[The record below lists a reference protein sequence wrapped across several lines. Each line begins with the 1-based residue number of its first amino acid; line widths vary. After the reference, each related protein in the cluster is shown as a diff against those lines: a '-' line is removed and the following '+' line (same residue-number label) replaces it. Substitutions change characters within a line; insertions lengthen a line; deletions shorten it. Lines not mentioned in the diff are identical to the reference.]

1 MVDVTEYELGSPE
14 GAFWT
19 NRHSILDAA
28 SKFFLTR
35 VSFEAMHSMKPNQ
48 RPKTAIHQ
56 DILDELK
63 EAFVLFDSENKG
75 LLDGR
80 ELKSAIRALGFDVKK
95 DQIRKMMSDLGKEPS
110 DSIKFEEFVIC
121 MKDRMQD
128 KGTREEVMKIFALFD
143 DEQTGKIT
151 FRNLKRVAMEIGE
164 SISDEDLREM
174 IEEADRDGD
183 GALNFEEFYRIM
195 KRRNTDPLD
204 CWDSS
209 DDE

>member
-1 MVDVTEYELGSPE
+1 
-14 GAFWT
+14 
-19 NRHSILDAA
+19 
-28 SKFFLTR
+28 
-35 VSFEAMHSMKPNQ
+35 MKPNQ

>member
-1 MVDVTEYELGSPE
+1 MISRVPKIFLLG
-14 GAFWT
+14 
-19 NRHSILDAA
+19 A
-28 SKFFLTR
+28 SFNT
-35 VSFEAMHSMKPNQ
+35 MHSVKHNQ
-48 RPKTAIHQ
+48 KAKQAVHQ
-56 DILDELK
+56 AVLEELK
-63 EAFVLFDSENKG
+63 EAFVLFDSDNKG
-75 LLDGR
+75 CLDGR
-80 ELKSAIRALGFDVKK
+80 ELKSAIRALGFDIKK
-95 DQIRKMMSDLGKEPS
+95 EQIRKMMNDLGKEPT
-110 DSIKFEEFVIC
+110 DTIKFDEFVLC

-128 KGTREEVMKIFALFD
+128 KCTKEEVMKIFALFD

-164 SISDEDLREM
+164 NISDEDLREM

-183 GALNFEEFYRIM
+183 GALNFDEFYRIM